1 MQTPAQRFRARI
13 AAQQAMERR
22 DALPDGGSLHL
33 QLAQLEIDCKAVSSC
48 ATNADRVALKRETLL
63 PRWTPTIEAWLQN
76 GEVYKYTPFVWCIVW
91 LFDTGEMDK
100 ALDWAD
106 IAIKQNQ
113 PMPPRFDRDLPTF
126 VVDEV
131 MQWAQIQFDEGLSV
145 EPYFSRV
152 LGHIG
157 EDWTLHEDL
166 VAKWYKFAGLNLLR
180 DSDGKPTSPA
190 TLRDVKRLRAADEWM
205 ARAQSATPKA
215 GVRAIRN
222 KIAARLRALHA
233 A

>member
-1 MQTPAQRFRARI
+1 MQTPAQKFRARL

-22 DALPDGGSLHL
+22 EALVTGDSLHL

-48 ATNADRVALKRETLL
+48 ATNADRVEFKRETLL
-63 PRWTPTIEAWLQN
+63 PRWMPTIQAYIDSAA
-76 GEVYKYTPFVWCIVW
+76 VYKYLPLVWCIVW

-106 IAIKQNQ
+106 IAIAQNQ
-113 PMPPRFDRDLPTF
+113 PMPTRFDRKLPTF
-126 VVDEV
+126 VADEV
-131 MQWAQIQFDEGLSV
+131 MQWAQIQLDSGLSV

-152 LGHIG
+152 LAHIG
-157 EDWTLHEDL
+157 TDWTLHEEI

-180 DSDGKPTSPA
+180 DADGKPTTPA
-190 TLRDVKRLRAADEWM
+190 TIRDVKKLRAVDDWM
-205 ARAQSATPKA
+205 EKAQDATPKA
-215 GVRAIRN
+215 GVRATRN
-222 KIAARLRALHA
+222 KIAARLRALRA

>member
-1 MQTPAQRFRARI
+1 MEAE
-13 AAQQAMERR
+13 QAMERR
-22 DALPDGGSLHL
+22 EALAVSDSLHL

-48 ATNADRVALKRETLL
+48 ATNSDRVAFKRETLL
-63 PRWTPTIEAWLQN
+63 PRWTPTIEAWLQS

-100 ALDWAD
+100 ALEWAD

-113 PMPPRFDRDLPTF
+113 PMPPRFDRDLSTF
-126 VVDEV
+126 VADEV
-131 MQWAQIQFDEGLSV
+131 MQWAQIQFDDGLSV

-152 LGHIG
+152 MGHIG
-157 EDWTLHEDL
+157 EDWTLHEEI

-190 TLRDVKRLRAADEWM
+190 TIRDVKKLRAADEYM

-222 KIAARLRALHA
+222 KIAARLRALRA